1 MKFVK
6 WLMPVVAVS
15 FALAAC
21 SSNQNASDGANAGG
35 QTGGGAGSGTAGGYP
50 GSSGVNGTGYPGSGG
65 AHYSDMNGGP
75 GGYDGAGAGGYD
87 ANLLNQRVIYFEFD
101 SSRIRSQD
109 MAVIVAH
116 ARHLAKQ
123 PGRTVRLEGHADE
136 RGSREYNVA
145 LSLRRADA
153 VARVMEIEG
162 ANATLKPIGY
172 GEEMPAV
179 LGHSEAAWSKN
190 RRVEIKY

>member
-6 WLMPVVAVS
+6 WLMPIVAVS

-35 QTGGGAGSGTAGGYP
+35 QAGSGS
-50 GSSGVNGTGYPGSGG
+50 GSSGAGYPGSGG
-65 AHYSDMNGGP
+65 VGGSGYPGSGSGGHYSDMNGGQ
-75 GGYDGAGAGGYD
+75 GGYGGSGSYD
-87 ANLLNQRVIYFEFD
+87 ANLLNQRVIYFDFD
-101 SSRIRSQD
+101 SSRIRPQD
-109 MAVIVAH
+109 MDVIVAH

-153 VARVMEIEG
+153 VARVMEIER

>member
-6 WLMPVVAVS
+6 WLMPIVAVS

-35 QTGGGAGSGTAGGYP
+35 QGGGSGNAGGGSGGAN
-50 GSSGVNGTGYPGSGG
+50 GSGYPGSGG
-65 AHYSDMNGGP
+65 VHYGDMMNGGQ
-75 GGYDGAGAGGYD
+75 GGNGAAGGYD
-87 ANLLNQRVIYFEFD
+87 ASLLSQRVIYFDYD
-101 SSRIRSQD
+101 SSRIRPQD
-109 MAVIVAH
+109 MDVIVAH

-153 VARVMEIEG
+153 VARVMEIER

-179 LGHSEAAWSKN
+179 LGHSEASWSKN